1 MASVRPES
9 NPMTTRVLLSEKLFS
24 AVERISRV
32 FALIGGVLLFALI
45 IMSLISIIGRKLY
58 SAPVQGDMELIEIG
72 SAIAIAAFLPLAEI
86 RGLNIKA
93 DAFTMWVSDG
103 FKRFLDCLSHLLL
116 FAISLLLFWRTWLQM
131 LDYQEYGDSSV
142 LLAIPM
148 WVPLLCIL
156 PSLALLA
163 LCALTRAFLLF
174 QRGATE

>member
-1 MASVRPES
+1 MASVQPDPA
-9 NPMTTRVLLSEKLFS
+9 PMTTHVLLSEKLFS
-24 AVERISRV
+24 AVERISRI
-32 FALIGGVLLFALI
+32 FALIGGVILFALI

-58 SAPVQGDMELIEIG
+58 SAPIQGDMELIEIG

-93 DAFTMWVSDG
+93 DAFTMWASAG

-116 FAISLLLFWRTWLQM
+116 FVISLLLIWRTYLQM
-131 LDYQEYGDSSV
+131 LDYHEYGDSSV

-148 WVPLLCIL
+148 WIPLLCIL

-163 LCALTRAFLLF
+163 LCALIQAFILF
-174 QRGATE
+174 QRGAAE